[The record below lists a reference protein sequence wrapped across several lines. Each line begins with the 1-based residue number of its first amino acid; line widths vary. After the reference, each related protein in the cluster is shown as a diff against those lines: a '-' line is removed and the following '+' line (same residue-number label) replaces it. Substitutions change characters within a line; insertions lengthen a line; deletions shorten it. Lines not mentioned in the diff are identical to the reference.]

1 MCVCSGRRLSREFKD
16 QDEGFLTPKKGGSS
30 KPPVAPNAPQ
40 REKKHELDTKHNNL
54 EPFALAETLNLFSNN
69 PRGVRRFPEESRFAF
84 DECFDFV
91 HLFKAKHTIE
101 LFLLGRGDSE
111 LKEGKHTG
119 IFVRA
124 LLRQLPDVIG
134 GPCYVDWL
142 DRWTGEL
149 WKPKEGLVPE
159 IGQIDFG
166 KEVFGWRVREQFTD
180 HSLHVFAD
188 AEIEKMA
195 IDAFLCK
202 PGKKKVKPSDLLQS
216 AHDKGVLYCVDWKKV
231 PPSDLGERYIKAL
244 AEVDM
249 RVKESIGV
257 FPHGTCM
264 VSVCGW
270 CHRVD
275 EYDSPDGSCSQC
287 GVSNIGS
294 ECELRVAVCQHISK
308 DLTDSA
314 VRQWKNKE
322 PLVAKPLDL
331 SLVYHARDV
340 LCLRE
345 PFYGTNN
352 LVVVL
357 EVTKDNKI
365 IAFGPAGDGKFAVPE
380 ELPVKWTNTPK
391 WLGQLHACSSVRV
404 CGCFYSSKDTLH
416 CAFGHYADCSNIM
429 GCGCVFEEGKIHI
442 WKPNPVCVGCNADA
456 KHKCTC
462 NYTIWIYYGN
472 NRRQMTV
479 NSTMLIKDVHA
490 AACEYFPVEFKESH
504 LVGNGKPF
512 SAGDVELGAAYYR
525 MVHFELINK
534 PVNSKKR
541 KADEEEKDGKSEK
554 KHKVDVFVP
563 ETPPRASTPAL
574 AQPSIEHFDF
584 KFDYQ
589 ACRDLCVRLPVGCE
603 LKTALQK
610 CCQTV
615 ELSTIDARLYC
626 QRSDLG
632 RTKVLT
638 SAWERLT
645 RGGNVE
651 GKWTLTIK
659 D

>member
-1 MCVCSGRRLSREFKD
+1 
-16 QDEGFLTPKKGGSS
+16 
-30 KPPVAPNAPQ
+30 
-40 REKKHELDTKHNNL
+40 
-54 EPFALAETLNLFSNN
+54 
-69 PRGVRRFPEESRFAF
+69 
-84 DECFDFV
+84 
-91 HLFKAKHTIE
+91 LFKAKHTIE

-180 HSLHVFAD
+180 YSIHAFAD

-195 IDAFLCK
+195 IEAFLCK
-202 PGKKKVKPSDLLQS
+202 PGKKKAKPSDLLQS
-216 AHDKGVLYCVDWKKV
+216 AHDKGVLYCVDWKKL
-231 PPSDLGERYIKAL
+231 PPSDLGERYAKAL
-244 AEVDM
+244 AEADM
-249 RVKESIGV
+249 RVKGSIGV
-257 FPHGTCM
+257 LPHGTCM

-314 VRQWKNKE
+314 VKEWKNKE

-340 LCLRE
+340 LCLRK
-345 PFYGTNN
+345 PLYGTNN

-365 IAFGPAGDGKFAVPE
+365 IAFDPAKEGKFTVPE
-380 ELPVKWTNTPK
+380 ELPVKWTNTTK
-391 WLGQLHACSSVRV
+391 WLGQLHSCSSARV
-404 CGCFYSSKDTLH
+404 CGCPYWYKDKNQ
-416 CAFGHYADCSNIM
+416 CAFGRYADCSKIM
-429 GCGCVFEEGKIHI
+429 YCGCVFEEGKTHTF
-442 WKPNPVCVGCNADA
+442 KDAANCAGCNATV

-462 NYTIWIYYGN
+462 DYTIWIYYGDH
-472 NRRQMTV
+472 RRQMTV
-479 NSTMLIKDVHA
+479 NATMLIKDVHA
-490 AACEYFPVEFKESH
+490 IACEYFPVDFKESH
-504 LVGNGKPF
+504 LVALGK
-512 SAGDVELGAAYYR
+512 SGCAGDVALGSVCYK
-525 MVHFELINK
+525 MVQFELFK
-534 PVNSKKR
+534 DPANSNKR
-541 KADEEEKDGKSEK
+541 KASEEAEKDGKSEK
-554 KHKVDVFVP
+554 KHKADEVFVP

-574 AQPSIEHFDF
+574 AQPSIEYFDF

-610 CCQTV
+610 CCETV
-615 ELSTIDARLYC
+615 HLSTIGAGLYC

-651 GKWTLTIK
+651 GNWTLTVK